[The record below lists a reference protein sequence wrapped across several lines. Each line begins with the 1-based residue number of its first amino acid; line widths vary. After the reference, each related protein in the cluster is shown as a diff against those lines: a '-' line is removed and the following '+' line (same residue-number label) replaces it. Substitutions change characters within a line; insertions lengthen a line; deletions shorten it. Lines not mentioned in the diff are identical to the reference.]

1 LAFANNSEGETLNSE
16 PHLFSEP
23 PGSRR
28 SEAVRITRAAGVVG
42 AATLISRILGY
53 VRDMVV
59 ASVFGAGFVS
69 DAFFVAFSIPN
80 LLRRLFSEGSL
91 SIGFVPVYTDYLNNH
106 GAGEANRLAVS
117 SFRLLFLLLSMSC
130 VAGVLA
136 APAIVHGLAFGWSA
150 NPEKFLL
157 CVRLTRLMMPYIVFI
172 GLAALC
178 MGVLNV
184 LGHFAAP
191 ALAPVFLNVAM
202 ISAAVGASFFT
213 PDPII
218 LVQWLAVGVCIGGV
232 LQLALQIPSLI
243 RRKICFWRTGPLW
256 HPGLAK
262 IGRLMLPVLLGTGAY
277 QINSVVIK
285 FFASLLPQ
293 GSVSCLYYAD
303 RLVQFPI
310 GIFGMAA
317 ATAVLPALAR
327 HATLEQW
334 NELKQ
339 TFAYTMRLVFFVTL
353 PAMVG
358 LIVLRKPIVVLL
370 FQRGAFDIQ
379 ATQLTADALLYYGIG
394 LWAVAT
400 VRIVL
405 NTFYACQEVW
415 TPVRIGVLCVA
426 ANVLFS
432 LVLMGPM
439 QQNGLALAL
448 SLASVMNFVL
458 LVVALRRRLG
468 ALGWRPMALSAGRS
482 LLCALIMGVV
492 VHWTARSMLPFPET
506 AALSRLLIGLLVCIM
521 VGVALFGVV
530 AFLLRLPELQTMLR
544 LAVKR

>member
-1 LAFANNSEGETLNSE
+1 MKGE
-16 PHLFSEP
+16 PHLFSEH

-28 SEAVRITRAAGVVG
+28 SEAASITRAAGVVS

-59 ASVFGAGFVS
+59 ASMFGAGFVS

-91 SIGFVPVYTDYLNNH
+91 SIGFVPVFTDYLNNQ
-106 GAGEANRLAVS
+106 GADEANRLAVS
-117 SFRLLFLLLSMSC
+117 SFRMLFLLLSLSC
-130 VAGVLA
+130 MAGVLS
-136 APAIVHGLAFGWSA
+136 APGIVRGLAFGWSA
-150 NPEKFLL
+150 NPAKFLL
-157 CVRLTRLMMPYIVFI
+157 CVRLTRLMIPYIVFV
-172 GLAALC
+172 GLTALC

-213 PDPII
+213 PDPIVV
-218 LVQWLAVGVCIGGV
+218 VQWLAVGVCFGGM
-232 LQLALQIPSLI
+232 LQLALQLPFLI
-243 RRKICFWRTGPLW
+243 HKKIFFWKTASLW

-262 IGRLMLPVLLGTGAY
+262 IGRLMLPVLFGTAAY

-285 FFASLLPQ
+285 FLASMLPQ

-310 GIFGMAA
+310 GIFGMSA

-339 TFAYTMRLVFFVTL
+339 TFAYAMRLVFFVTF

-358 LIVLRKPIVVLL
+358 LIVLRKPIVLLL
-370 FQRGAFDIQ
+370 FQRGAFDSQ

-405 NTFYACQEVW
+405 NTFYAFQQIW

-448 SLASVMNFVL
+448 SLASVMNFIL
-458 LVVALRRRLG
+458 LVAALRRRLG
-468 ALGWRPMALSAGRS
+468 ALGWRPIALSAIRS
-482 LLCALIMGVV
+482 LLCSLIMGAA
-492 VHWTARSMLPFPET
+492 VHWTALTVLPFPET
-506 AALSRLLIGLLVCIM
+506 AGLSRLLIGLLVCIM
-521 VGVALFGVV
+521 VGVALFGGL
-530 AFLLRLPELQTMLR
+530 AFLLKLPELQTMLR
-544 LAVKR
+544 MAVKR